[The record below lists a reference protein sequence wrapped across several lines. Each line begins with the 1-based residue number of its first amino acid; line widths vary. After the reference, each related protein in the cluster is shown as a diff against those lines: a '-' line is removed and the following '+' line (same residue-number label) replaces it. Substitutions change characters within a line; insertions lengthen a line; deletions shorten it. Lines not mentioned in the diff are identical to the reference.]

1 MNRVLEQIIIKKRED
16 LREKKKKISLEKLKE
31 GVKGLW
37 NEKYSG
43 MRFFDSLFAPVKQA
57 SSCTSS
63 ILLVAQND
71 IAVIAEVKFASPSM
85 EDIDLSIRPHPDTL
99 PRSGRGQALKGEEN
113 ELSIFDMSK
122 DLVKRVKEYESAGAE
137 AISIITE
144 QHFFKGDPSF
154 VTIVKNAVALPI
166 LQKDFVID
174 EYQIYE
180 ARLRPDFAEVT
191 SGRQGFGGQACGADA
206 LLLIARIVDKK
217 TLRHFVDVC
226 FEEGI
231 EPVVEIFS
239 EEDLEK
245 AAATKTRFVAVNSRD
260 LDTFEVDVEKA
271 CELMKKIPERFIRL
285 GFSGIQSAVEVQN
298 YKNAGA
304 KGVLVGTALMR
315 TKKIDDFIL
324 SLRGGTTKQ
333 SGT

>member
-16 LREKKKKISLEKLKE
+16 LRKKKKKISLEKLKE
-31 GVKGLW
+31 GVKDLCK
-37 NEKYSG
+37 EKHSG
-43 MRFFDSLFAPVKQA
+43 MRFTPRVLATSWWRSDSFL
-57 SSCTSS
+57 
-63 ILLVAQND
+63 AQND
-71 IAVIAEVKFASPSM
+71 IVVIAEVKFASPSNG
-85 EDIDLSIRPHPDTL
+85 IASPL
-99 PRSGRGQALKGEEN
+99 RGLA
-113 ELSIFDMSK
+113 MTHSK
-122 DLVKRVKEYESAGAE
+122 DLLKRVKEYESGGAD

-144 QHFFKGDPSF
+144 QYFFKGNVDFIGQAKS
-154 VTIVKNAVALPI
+154 VVKLPI

-315 TKKIDDFIL
+315 TKKIGDFIL